1 MFWHNLKYS
10 WKTIFRS
17 RALIF
22 WTFAFPIIMATFF
35 YMAFSGITESEKLN
49 VIDVAMVDGEESQE
63 AEYYREALAGL
74 SDSEDAERL
83 FNLRFGTEEEVENW
97 LKGAEIDGYL
107 KIADGKPKVVVETNG
122 VNQTIFAYVVEEIEE
137 TGREVAD
144 LAGREIEAASAA
156 GKKIDYEK
164 VYEEAVAKATGAE
177 ANLVEL
183 ETGKLDYVMVEY
195 YTLIAMTCLYGGIL
209 GMAAINQ
216 KLANMSN
223 VGKRVAVAPTRKS
236 VVVISSALAGY
247 LVQLIGLGLLFA
259 YTVLVL
265 KVDYGENAGLVVLL
279 ALVGSLAGLALGTFV
294 TTVLK
299 VNENAKVGIIIA
311 VTMLGCFLSGMMG
324 VQIKY
329 FFDQNVP
336 WLNAVNPASMIT
348 DGYYAL
354 YYYGELGRYWRDL
367 LSLAIFSSGLLLV
380 AALVLRRQKYDN
392 L

>member
-1 MFWHNLKYS
+1 MFWHNFKYS
-10 WKTIFRS
+10 WKTLFRS

-35 YMAFSGITESEKLN
+35 YMAFSGITESEKLS
-49 VIDVAMVDGEESQE
+49 VIDVAMVDGAESQE

-74 SDSEDAERL
+74 SDSEDTERL

-97 LKGAEIDGYL
+97 LKNGEIDGYL
-107 KIADGKPKVVVETNG
+107 EITNDKPKVVVETNG

-144 LAGREIEAASAA
+144 LAGREIEAASAT
-156 GKKIDYEK
+156 GKKVNYEK
-164 VYEEAVAKATGAE
+164 VHKEAVTKATGAE
-177 ANLVEL
+177 ANLMEL

-265 KVDYGENAGLVVLL
+265 KVDYGENAGLVVSL

-329 FFDQNVP
+329 FFDQSVP
-336 WLNAVNPASMIT
+336 WLNAMNPASMIT

-354 YYYGELGRYWRDL
+354 YYYGELERYWRDV
-367 LSLAIFSSGLLLV
+367 LSLAVFSGGLLLA
-380 AALVLRRQKYDN
+380 AALVLRRQKYDSI
-392 L
+392 